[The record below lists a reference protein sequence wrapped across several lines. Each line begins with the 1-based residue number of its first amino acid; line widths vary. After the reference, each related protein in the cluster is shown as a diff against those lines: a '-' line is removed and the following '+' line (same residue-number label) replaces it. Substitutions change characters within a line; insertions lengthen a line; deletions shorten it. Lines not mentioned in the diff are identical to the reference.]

1 METPTYFAFPF
12 IWRSR
17 LHKKNHL
24 GIRVHPI
31 YWKNLLFDL
40 QPDWLISLW
49 KPLLWIVVQTPC
61 LSSIFNW
68 KFRKGAKFIETG
80 AWHSGT
86 GAVTFFNTVNHGAL
100 TFFIWKITGCKL
112 FCNQKIT
119 GQEIIFNCKITG
131 CLLFNSISCGYFLH
145 RLVTFLKIC

>member
-1 METPTYFAFPF
+1 MNHCLHPLEFTSTSYFLILK
-12 IWRSR
+12 IWRPPLI
-17 LHKKNHL
+17 LHSPLFGGRDYIKKNHL

-31 YWKNLLFDL
+31 YWKNLLFNL
-40 QPDWLISLW
+40 QPEWLISLW

-68 KFRKGAKFIETG
+68 KFREGAKFIETG

-100 TFFIWKITGCKL
+100 TFFHPE
-112 FCNQKIT
+112 N
-119 GQEIIFNCKITG
+119 
-131 CLLFNSISCGYFLH
+131 H
-145 RLVTFLKIC
+145 RAWTFL